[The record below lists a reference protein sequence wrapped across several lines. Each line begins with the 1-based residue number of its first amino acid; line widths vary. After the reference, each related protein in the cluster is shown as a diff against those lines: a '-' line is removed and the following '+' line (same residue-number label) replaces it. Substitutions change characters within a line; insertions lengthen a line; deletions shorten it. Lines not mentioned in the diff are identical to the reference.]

1 MGVGPIDRGNC
12 DRAFNGELSTKFD

>member
-12 DRAFNGELSTKFD
+12 DPAFNGELSTKFD